1 MTGLV
6 AALFRHPIKGFTP
19 EALARAQLGAGQ
31 PFPGDRL
38 YAVETQPTG
47 FDIEAPEF
55 IPKTKFAVLATHPAL
70 ARIRTQCDEAVG
82 RVRAQAPDGSSI
94 EAQLDKADGRAAFA
108 SWLHGQMGGDPDL
121 QLRLLSSG
129 TSHRFMDHPLGQ
141 VSVVNLA
148 SVRDLGDRLGVELDP
163 LRFRA
168 NVYVEGWPAWVENDL
183 VGSEFML
190 GWARA
195 RVFKPI
201 VRCAA
206 THANPTTGEADIDLC
221 RALFEAYGHMFCG
234 VYVHVTS
241 AGVVSP
247 GDACTL
253 PARPGE

>member
-19 EALARAQLGAGQ
+19 EPLSRAQLTAGE

-47 FDIEAPEF
+47 FDIEAPAY
-55 IPKTKFAVLATHPAL
+55 IPKTKFAVLAAHPAL
-70 ARIRTQCDEAVG
+70 ARIRTRCDDDG
-82 RVRAQAPDGSSI
+82 RKVRAEAPDGSAI
-94 EAQLDKADGRAAFA
+94 DAELDDAAGREAFA
-108 SWLHGQMGGDPDL
+108 SWLHGQMGGDPEL
-121 QLRLLSSG
+121 QLRVLASG
-129 TSHRFMDHPLGQ
+129 ASHRFLDHPLGQ

-168 NVYVEGWPAWVENDL
+168 NVYVEGWPAWAENDL

-195 RVFKPI
+195 RVFQPI

-206 THANPTTGEADIDLC
+206 THANPSNGEADLDLC

-241 AGVVSP
+241 PGMVSP

-253 PARPGE
+253 PARPEA